1 MADHL
6 QRTRKEIHRATEHV
20 DGEVQDNL
28 QSIDE
33 ELQKLAQGSNTGAEF
48 ADDEAERFEHVE
60 EKLSGPMDQVDGGEA
75 ERALQDAR
83 DELDAFRREHD
94 LA

>member
-1 MADHL
+1 MTDHL
-6 QRTRKEIHRATEHV
+6 QRTREEIHRATEHV

-33 ELQKLAQGSNTGAEF
+33 ALQKLTADGDTGAKF

-60 EKLSGPMDQVDGGEA
+60 EKLRGLMDQTDGAA

>member
-1 MADHL
+1 MTDHL
-6 QRTRKEIHRATEHV
+6 QRTRAEIDRATEHV

-33 ELQKLAQGSNTGAEF
+33 GLQKLTADGDTGAKF
-48 ADDEAERFEHVE
+48 AADEAERFEHVE
-60 EKLSGPMDQVDGGEA
+60 EKLRGLMDQTDGTA

-94 LA
+94 LT

>member
-6 QRTRKEIHRATEHV
+6 QRTREEIHRATEHV

-33 ELQKLAQGSNTGAEF
+33 GLQQLSAGEETAAKVP
-48 ADDEAERFEHVE
+48 DDEAERFEHVE
-60 EKLSGPMDQVDGGEA
+60 EKLRRLMDQTGGEA

-83 DELDAFRREHD
+83 NELDAYRREHD